1 VPDTVWW
8 IRRDLRL
15 RDNPALAAAVEVARS
30 DGSSVIPLFVQ
41 DPALWGPS
49 GDRRRAYLAASLE
62 QLRTDGAVPVQ
73 VRRGDPVAEV
83 VGAARDVGAAQVHVA
98 GDFMPYGRRRD
109 GAVERALAEHG
120 IELVCTGSPYA
131 VPPGTIRKPDGTNVQ
146 VYTPFFR
153 RWEASGIDRP
163 TPALRSIPW
172 AGSGAG
178 ELADVPEVD
187 GLLPAGERSAR
198 QRLDRFLE
206 SAVAEYDSERERP
219 DHPGTSRL
227 SVSLKYGEIHP
238 RTVLDRTRG
247 MSGPGVET
255 FRKEIAWRDF
265 YADVAFH
272 RPESVREYY
281 KPAMATMRYD
291 TGARAEERFTAW
303 TQGRTGFPIVDAG
316 MRQLANEG
324 WMHNRLRMI
333 VGSFLV
339 KDLHLE
345 WTRGARWFLQQ
356 LQDGDLSSNNHGWQW
371 VAGSGTD
378 AAPYFRIFNPV
389 TQGQRYDPD
398 GDYVRR
404 YVDELAHIEGKAVH
418 EPWSI
423 PEGYHHGYPQR
434 IVDHGDERVEA
445 LARLAEIRGA

>member
-1 VPDTVWW
+1 MWW

-15 RDNPALAAAVEVARS
+15 RDNPALAAAVEVARA
-30 DGSSVIPLFVQ
+30 DGSAVLPLFVQ

-62 QLRTDGAVPVQ
+62 QLRTDGCAPV
-73 VRRGDPVAEV
+73 RIRHGDPVREV
-83 VGAARDVGAAQVHVA
+83 LRAAQDAGAGSVHVA
-98 GDFMPYGRRRD
+98 ADFMPYGRERD

-120 IELVCTGSPYA
+120 IELVRTGSPYA
-131 VPPGTIRKPDGTNVQ
+131 VAPGTIRKPDGTNLQ

-172 AGSGAG
+172 VDAGTGPTTSGALR
-178 ELADVPEVD
+178 EVPTVD
-187 GLLPAGERSAR
+187 GLLPAGERAAR
-198 QRLDRFLE
+198 TRLDGFLDN
-206 SAVAEYDSERERP
+206 AVADYDTERERP

-247 MSGPGVET
+247 MSGAGVET
-255 FRKEIAWRDF
+255 FRREIAWRDF
-265 YADVAFH
+265 YADVVFH

-281 KPAMATMRYD
+281 KPAMAHMRYD
-291 TGARAEERFTAW
+291 SGSVAEGRFAAW
-303 TQGRTGFPIVDAG
+303 TAGRTGFPIIDAG
-316 MRQLANEG
+316 MRQLATEG

-371 VAGSGTD
+371 IAGSGTD
-378 AAPYFRIFNPV
+378 AAPYFRIFNPI
-389 TQGQRYDPD
+389 TQGQRYDPA

-404 YVDELAHIEGKAVH
+404 YVEELAHVPGKAVH
-418 EPWSI
+418 EPWSV
-423 PEGYHHGYPQR
+423 PDGYDHGYAHR
-434 IVDHGDERVEA
+434 IVDHGAERVEA
-445 LARLAEIRGA
+445 LARFAEVRT